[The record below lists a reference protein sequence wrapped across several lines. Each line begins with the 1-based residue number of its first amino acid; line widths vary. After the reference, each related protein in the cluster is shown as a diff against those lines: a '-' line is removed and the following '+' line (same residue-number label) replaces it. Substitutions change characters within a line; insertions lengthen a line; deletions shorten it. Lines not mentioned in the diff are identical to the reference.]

1 MGDGG
6 PAFSVGLIHHLHTYT
21 CLVQSP
27 AVFNLDT
34 ARIANIE
41 MFFRSLNFVS
51 SQPPGTTDPAAL

>member
-21 CLVQSP
+21 CPVQSP

-41 MFFRSLNFVS
+41 IFFPL
-51 SQPPGTTDPAAL
+51 SQFCFFSTTWNK